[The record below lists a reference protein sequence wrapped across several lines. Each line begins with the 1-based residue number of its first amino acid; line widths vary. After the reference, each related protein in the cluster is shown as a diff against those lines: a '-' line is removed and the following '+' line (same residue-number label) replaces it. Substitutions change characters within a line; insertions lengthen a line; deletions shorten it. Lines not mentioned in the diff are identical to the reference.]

1 MKPEHLARLKT
12 IRILLKDSMEEV
24 SLMIQEGE
32 SSDFKEATHVDD
44 KQDEIDN
51 KLFEDGMTISDLKED
66 LEKVNIRATVTAIGE
81 EKSGTKKADNT
92 VWKMR
97 NVTVTDPSGSILVP
111 LWDEQLVF
119 LESVKVL
126 MEVDISAWRVSKY
139 KDKLQLQLGT
149 WGHMLPAGQKVIE

>member
-1 MKPEHLARLKT
+1 MKPEHIARLRSIQT
-12 IRILLKDSMEEV
+12 LLKDVREEIDHI
-24 SLMIQEGE
+24 LGK
-32 SSDFKEATHVDD
+32 SSEPAHVDD

-66 LEKVNIRATVTAIGE
+66 LEKVNIRATVTAISE
-81 EKSGTKKADNT
+81 EKTGTKKDDT
-92 VWKMR
+92 TWKMR

-119 LESVKVL
+119 LESVKIL

-149 WGHMLPAGQKVIE
+149 WGHMLPAGQEAL